1 MTTNQNP
8 NGRMFLKKKL
18 LITLGAVV
26 GVVAI
31 VVTSVLGTLA
41 YLTSSAAVSNV
52 FTIGNVGIVMTE
64 SKVNPDGTLF
74 DGGAT
79 QVDTNTYHLLPGKTY
94 IKNPVITVNAGSTA
108 SYLFVLLRNDLEK
121 IAWNDTE
128 HPSIAQ
134 QMADNGWA
142 KYTKASTGWVYVFV
156 GFNEDGTSKVP
167 SENVALETLESFESG
182 KVSGLSA
189 EFVEATKT
197 NYRDQDGNRVEDK
210 AGKYALFEN
219 FSIKTNADVSTYGA
233 AKVTLTAVAIQ
244 ADGFTSD
251 EPGTENAK
259 TALDK
264 AWEAVFATY
273 PYIHTGGN

>member
-1 MTTNQNP
+1 MTTNQNQ
-8 NGRMFLKKKL
+8 NGRMSLKKKL

-52 FTIGNVGIVMTE
+52 FTIGNVGITMTE

-94 IKNPVITVNAGSTA
+94 VKDPVITVSAGSTA
-108 SYLFVLLRNDLEK
+108 SYLFVLLRNDLEQ

-167 SENVALETLESFESG
+167 SSNVVLESG
-182 KVSGLSA
+182 KASDLSA

-197 NYRDQDGNRVEDK
+197 NYRDQDGNRVADK
-210 AGKYALFEN
+210 AGKYALFNN

-264 AWEAVFATY
+264 AWEAVIATY